1 MDSAA
6 PKLSQRRSTK
16 ALTPQSTTIQLRCPD
31 GQTSSSAHS
40 GTRRS
45 SSDPIRSSRPRAPML
60 AAPFPPASSCPSAH
74 PTAPHRCRT
83 PTTPFSKPC
92 GLLRAAIPTGPVFLA
107 TADRPA
113 RRDRLRR
120 TDEPP
125 RRMLQQ
131 AGERDEICVTPC
143 SPASCPC
150 RYRTTRSIRR
160 RRPLHRRGAI
170 RPSKAH
176 VVRVFQVF
184 QMFHLDVAKIN

>member
-92 GLLRAAIPTGPVFLA
+92 GLLRAAIPPGPVFLA
-107 TADRPA
+107 TADRPSPRSPPPN
-113 RRDRLRR
+113 RRASTTDAPASRR
-120 TDEPP
+120 EGRDLCDT
-125 RRMLQQ
+125 ML
-131 AGERDEICVTPC
+131 AGELPVPLSHNEVHSPPSPSAPAWRHSSKQSPC
-143 SPASCPC
+143 CKSVS
-150 RYRTTRSIRR
+150 SV
-160 RRPLHRRGAI
+160 
-170 RPSKAH
+170 S
-176 VVRVFQVF
+176 
-184 QMFHLDVAKIN
+184 DVSS